1 MRPVRAYLFFNVEL
15 GKNRSANGAGRN
27 NNFYRKE
34 RSMTVGQM
42 KDFLKDLNE
51 DLEILV
57 KIPSP
62 TQKDGLWEPLDGMN
76 IKVEPQP
83 TGK

>member
-1 MRPVRAYLFFNVEL
+1 M
-15 GKNRSANGAGRN
+15 GKNRSDNRAGKI
-27 NNFYRKE
+27 NFLYRKA
-34 RSMTVGQM
+34 RAMTVGQM

-57 KIPSP
+57 KIPGP
-62 TQKDGLWEPLDGMN
+62 TKKEGLWEPLDGMN

-83 TGK
+83 PGK

>member
-1 MRPVRAYLFFNVEL
+1 
-15 GKNRSANGAGRN
+15 
-27 NNFYRKE
+27 
-34 RSMTVGQM
+34 MTVGQL

-57 KIPSP
+57 KVPGL
-62 TQKDGLWEPLDGMN
+62 TKKEGLWEPLDGMN

-83 TGK
+83 PAK

>member
-1 MRPVRAYLFFNVEL
+1 MPSRFRYVEI
-15 GKNRSANGAGRN
+15 RRGALLEGVPSSFTARQ
-27 NNFYRKE
+27 F
-34 RSMTVGQM
+34 SQM

-83 TGK
+83 PGK

>member
-1 MRPVRAYLFFNVEL
+1 
-15 GKNRSANGAGRN
+15 
-27 NNFYRKE
+27 
-34 RSMTVGQM
+34 MTVGQM

-83 TGK
+83 LGK

>member
-1 MRPVRAYLFFNVEL
+1 
-15 GKNRSANGAGRN
+15 
-27 NNFYRKE
+27 
-34 RSMTVGQM
+34 MTVGQM

-62 TQKDGLWEPLDGMN
+62 TKRMVFGN
-76 IKVEPQP
+76 H
-83 TGK
+83 